1 MVGLYW
7 GFSSCSIFSFLYLLL
22 FLEEA
27 VHVGFCWGCTSSS
40 FLNVRLCCCGWMQ
53 VNVPKTKKSFCKGK
67 DCKKHTLH
75 KVTQYKK
82 GKDSLYVQGAWIY
95 LSSLLALQC
104 TEHITFLTCSRVWVC
119 NRNSTKTID
128 GERKKK
134 KKKKKPVYTISR
146 KNSPA
151 SEERGRR
158 NHLSPSVEEVRRH
171 LYSHSEVGYFNFFL
185 IFFTASKAHIE
196 GLVVHLWPW
205 SSLSVPHGNH
215 GEDSLTSS
223 WSMSRLLLLRLKFET
238 VFFTDT
244 PLRDWC
250 FFLLVF
256 DELWFHPE
264 WIFWVKVCGVSG
276 NTKSGGH
283 VLWAHKMLNMND
295 CLDAQQTTAFHAIC
309 KCWHSLHFR
318 IFTCS
323 LCLILCLSRSL
334 SKFSGV
340 LYCR

>member
-1 MVGLYW
+1 MDGLYW

-82 GKDSLYVQGAWIY
+82 GKDSLYVQGAWIH
-95 LSSLLALQC
+95 LSSLMALQC
-104 TEHITFLTCSRVWVC
+104 IEHVTFLPCSRVWVC
-119 NRNSTKTID
+119 NRNSTKTTDI
-128 GERKKK
+128 GREK
-134 KKKKKPVYTISR
+134 
-146 KNSPA
+146 
-151 SEERGRR
+151 GRR
-158 NHLSPSVEEVRRH
+158 NHLPPSVKEVLRH
-171 LYSHSEVGYFNFFL
+171 LYNPSEVGYFTFFL

-223 WSMSRLLLLRLKFET
+223 WSMSQLLLLRLKFET

-244 PLRDWC
+244 PLWDWC

-256 DELWFHPE
+256 DECVISAKMNLLCQGLWCV
-264 WIFWVKVCGVSG
+264 W
-276 NTKSGGH
+276 
-283 VLWAHKMLNMND
+283 
-295 CLDAQQTTAFHAIC
+295 
-309 KCWHSLHFR
+309 
-318 IFTCS
+318 
-323 LCLILCLSRSL
+323 
-334 SKFSGV
+334 
-340 LYCR
+340 

>member
-1 MVGLYW
+1 
-7 GFSSCSIFSFLYLLL
+7 
-22 FLEEA
+22 
-27 VHVGFCWGCTSSS
+27 
-40 FLNVRLCCCGWMQ
+40 MQ

-82 GKDSLYVQGAWIY
+82 GKDSLYVQGAWIH

-104 TEHITFLTCSRVWVC
+104 TEHITFLLCSRVWVC
-119 NRNSTKTID
+119 NRNSTKTTD
-128 GERKKK
+128 G
-134 KKKKKPVYTISR
+134 
-146 KNSPA
+146 
-151 SEERGRR
+151 ERGRR
-158 NHLSPSVEEVRRH
+158 NQLPPSVEEVRH
-171 LYSHSEVGYFNFFL
+171 LSNHSEVGYFISFL

-223 WSMSRLLLLRLKFET
+223 WSMSQLLLLRLKFET
-238 VFFTDT
+238 VFFTYT
-244 PLRDWC
+244 PLWDWC

-256 DELWFHPE
+256 DECVISAKMNLCL
-264 WIFWVKVCGVSG
+264 KVCGASG

-283 VLWAHKMLNMND
+283 VLWAHNLLSVHD
-295 CLDAQQTTAFHAIC
+295 CSDAQHTTALHVIC
-309 KCWHSLHFR
+309 KVLTFITFWN
-318 IFTCS
+318 FTCS
-323 LCLILCLSRSL
+323 LCLLLCLSLSL

>member
-1 MVGLYW
+1 
-7 GFSSCSIFSFLYLLL
+7 
-22 FLEEA
+22 
-27 VHVGFCWGCTSSS
+27 
-40 FLNVRLCCCGWMQ
+40 MQ